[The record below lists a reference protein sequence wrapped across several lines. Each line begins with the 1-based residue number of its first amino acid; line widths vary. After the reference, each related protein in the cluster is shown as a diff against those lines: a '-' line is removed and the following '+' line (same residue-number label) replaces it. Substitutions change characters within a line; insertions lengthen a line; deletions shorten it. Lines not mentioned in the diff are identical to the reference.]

1 MLNTK
6 KILGTLLMTGF
17 VLSCFAEGSTG
28 NYQVIPLPQ
37 VIVNGEG
44 NSFVLDNSVTIS
56 YPGKNEKMKKNAQFL
71 ADYIK
76 EETGKQLRIVPGTN
90 NKHAIVLKIDPVIKN
105 KEAYQL
111 NVTDKSITI
120 SASTEAGVF
129 YGIQT
134 LRKSIPQVKSDT
146 DISMPAVEITD
157 YPRFGYRGMM
167 LDVARHFFPVT
178 FIKKYIDI
186 LALHNINNFH
196 WHLTED
202 QGWRIEI
209 KKYPLLTK
217 IGSKRAETVIGHN
230 TGKFDGI
237 PYEGFYTQ
245 AQIKEIV
252 AYAQD
257 RYITVVPEIDM
268 PGHMLA
274 ALAAYPELGCTGGPY
289 KVGTQWGVYDDVLC
303 VGNEKTMQF
312 VEDVLGEL
320 IQLFPSKYI
329 HIGGDES
336 PRIRWKTCPKCQA
349 RIKDEGLIAKD
360 KHTSEDRLESYCISR
375 AEKFLNS
382 KGRQIIGWDEILEG
396 GLAPNATVMSWRG
409 IAGGVE
415 AAKQKHDVIMTPNS
429 HMYFDHYQSKDVKN
443 EPIAIGGFLN
453 VEKVYSYEPIPTELN
468 NDEKKYVLGAQANLW
483 TEYIP
488 TTKQVEY
495 MLLPRMA
502 ALCEVQWTMP
512 ERKNYQDFLA
522 RIPRLIDIYKAKDYN
537 FATHLFDAKPLNSE
551 TLQK

>member
-1 MLNTK
+1 MNRK
-6 KILGTLLMTGF
+6 KILFTLMMTG
-17 VLSCFAEGSTG
+17 LIASGYAEGQQG

-37 VIVNGEG
+37 QIVNGNG
-44 NSFVLDNSVTIS
+44 NSFVLNNSVTIV
-56 YPGKNEKMKKNAQFL
+56 YPAKNTKMKRNAEFL
-71 ADYIK
+71 SDYIK
-76 EETGKQLRIVPGTN
+76 ESTGKHLGVVAGTSG
-90 NKHAIVLKIDPVIKN
+90 KKAIVLKIDVTIN
-105 KEAYQL
+105 SKEAYRIS
-111 NVTDKSITI
+111 VTEKNITI

-134 LRKSIPQVKSDT
+134 LRKSIPIVSDGS
-146 DISMPAVEITD
+146 DISMPEVQIND
-157 YPRFGYRGMM
+157 YPRFAYRGMM
-167 LDVARHFFPVT
+167 LDVGRHFYPVA

-186 LALHNINNFH
+186 LALHNVNNFH
-196 WHLTED
+196 WHLSED

-209 KKYPLLTK
+209 KKYPNLTK
-217 IGSKRAETVIGHN
+217 VGSIRKETVIGHN

-237 PYEGFYTQ
+237 PYGGFYTQ

-257 RYITVVPEIDM
+257 RFISIVPEIDL

-289 KVGTQWGVYDDVLC
+289 QVGTQWGVYDDVLC
-303 VGNEKTMQF
+303 VGNDKTMRF
-312 VEDVLGEL
+312 IEDVLSEI

-329 HIGGDES
+329 HIGGDEC
-336 PRIRWKTCPKCQA
+336 PKVRWKTCPKCQA
-349 RIKDEGLIAKD
+349 RIKAEGIVAD
-360 KHTSEDRLESYCISR
+360 SKHSAEDRLQSYCISR

-409 IAGGVE
+409 VAGGIE

-429 HMYFDHYQSKDVKN
+429 HMYFDHYQSKDTKN
-443 EPIAIGGFLN
+443 EPIAIGGFLP
-453 VEKVYSYEPIPTELN
+453 VEQVYSYDPIPTELTV
-468 NDEKKYVLGAQANLW
+468 DEQKHILGAQANLW

-495 MLLPRMA
+495 MLLPRLA

-512 ERKNYQDFLA
+512 ALKNYQDFLV
-522 RIPRLIDIYKAKDYN
+522 RIPRMINIYNKNNYN
-537 FATHLFDAKPLNSE
+537 YATHVAEVKAASGNISS
-551 TLQK
+551 K